1 MDAVTSRAGMQA
13 RPPLRARGAGGGP
26 PGPQGP
32 AGPAG
37 PAGAAGVGV
46 PAAGTAGQVLTKQS
60 GADYDTIWTTV
71 AVSGGAS
78 VHVGP
83 TAPPA
88 PSVGDLWWRN
98 DPDGALFVYYQD
110 PNSSQWVPATP
121 TVKGDAG
128 PQGAPGQS
136 SSVLDYRFSTAT
148 VAPPASGYVALNNAT
163 ASAAT
168 LIWIHYTTN
177 ANNDLTVVI
186 KSLQVGSNLYL
197 QDKSDSTRFAKYQI
211 TATPVDNGTYAAVA
225 VTWLSSGT
233 GAAFTNNESIFVGVI
248 AVGQPG
254 PVGPQGPAGPTGPQ
268 GPVGP
273 QGPAGPGVPAG
284 GTTGQQLAKSSG
296 ADYATAWVTP
306 PTSLPPSGPAGGD
319 LGAVGSTYPNPTIAP
334 LAVTNAKI
342 NDVAW
347 SKVTGAPTSF
357 PPNGTAG
364 GDLTGTYP
372 NPTVGA
378 LKITDAKVND
388 VAYGKVTGHPTSYP
402 PSGTAGGDLG
412 GTYPNPLVDGLNG
425 AAVGT
430 TTPLARGDVLVANAT
445 PALSRLALGANQ
457 QVLQSN
463 GTDVVW
469 GTAPGGAPS
478 GTASGDL
485 SGTYPGPTV
494 AKVNAQTLTK
504 GDIYYVSATPAI
516 TRLAANA
523 TATKQYLQSVSGNV
537 PAWQQVAYADVSGTP
552 TSLPPSGSATGSLA
566 GSYPAPTLSTTG
578 VTAATYGSA
587 TQIPQLTVSAEGR
600 VTAATTVTAI
610 ALVSIGTTAPAT
622 PTVGQLWWRS
632 DVGQLM
638 IYYNDGTS
646 TQWVPANA

>member
-1 MDAVTSRAGMQA
+1 M
-13 RPPLRARGAGGGP
+13 
-26 PGPQGP
+26 
-32 AGPAG
+32 
-37 PAGAAGVGV
+37 GV
-46 PAAGTAGQVLTKQS
+46 PLGGTTGQVLTKQS

-83 TAPPA
+83 TAPPTPA
-88 PSVGDLWWRN
+88 VGDLWWRN
-98 DPDGALFVYYQD
+98 DPDGALFVFYAD
-110 PNSSQWVPATP
+110 PSSSQWVPATP

-186 KSLQVGSNLYL
+186 KSLAVGSNLYL
-197 QDKSDSTRFAKYQI
+197 QDKGDSTRFAKYQI
-211 TATPVDNGTYAAVA
+211 SATPVDNGTYAAVA
-225 VTWLSSGT
+225 VTWLSGGT
-233 GAAFTNNESIFVGVI
+233 GAAFTNNESIFVGLV

-268 GPVGP
+268 GPTGATGAQGP
-273 QGPAGPGVPAG
+273 QGNPGATGATGPAGPGVPAA
-284 GTTGQQLAKSSG
+284 GTTGQQLQKTSAT
-296 ADYATAWVTP
+296 DYATAWVTP
-306 PTSLPPSGPAGGD
+306 PTTLPPSGPAGGD

-357 PPNGTAG
+357 PPSGSASN
-364 GDLTGTYP
+364 DLSASYP
-372 NPTVGA
+372 GPTVA
-378 LKITDAKVND
+378 KI
-388 VAYGKVTGHPTSYP
+388 
-402 PSGTAGGDLG
+402 
-412 GTYPNPLVDGLNG
+412 NG
-425 AAVGT
+425 AALGT
-430 TTPLARGDVLVANAT
+430 TTPVTRGDVLVANAT
-445 PALSRLALGANQ
+445 PAFARLALGTNG

-463 GTDVVW
+463 GTDCVW
-469 GTAPGGAPS
+469 GTPPGGPPS
-478 GTASGDL
+478 GSATNDL
-485 SGTYPGPTV
+485 SGSYPGPTV
-494 AKVNAQTLTK
+494 AKVNGAALGTTTATAGNLLIGSGTQWVTQAMSGDATMTSGGVTTVGRVNGQTLTK

-516 TRLAANA
+516 ARLAANA
-523 TATKQYLQSVSGNV
+523 TATKQYLQSVSGNI
-537 PAWQQVAYADVSGTP
+537 PAWVQVAYADVSGTP

-566 GSYPAPTLSTTG
+566 GSYPNPTLSTTG

-632 DVGQLM
+632 DTGRLM

-646 TQWVPANA
+646 SQWVPADPV

>member
-121 TVKGDAG
+121 TVKGDPG

-136 SSVLDYRFSTAT
+136 SSVIDYRFSTAT

-163 ASAAT
+163 ASAAS

-197 QDKSDSTRFAKYQI
+197 QDKGDSTRFAKYQI

-225 VTWLSSGT
+225 VTWVSSGT
-233 GAAFTNNESIFVGVI
+233 GAAFTNNESIYLGLV
-248 AVGQPG
+248 AVGQTG

-268 GPVGP
+268 GPTGATGAQGPQGTTGATGATGAQGPQGNPGATGATGP
-273 QGPAGPGVPAG
+273 QGPAGPGVPTG
-284 GTTGQQLAKSSG
+284 GTTGQQLQKTSAT
-296 ADYATAWVTP
+296 DYATAWVTP
-306 PTSLPPSGPAGGD
+306 PTIPTTLPPSGPAGGD
-319 LGAVGSTYPNPTIAP
+319 LGAAGSSYPNPVIAP
-334 LAVTNAKI
+334 LAVSTGKLADGAVTN
-342 NDVAW
+342 V
-347 SKVTGAPTSF
+347 KVT
-357 PPNGTAG
+357 
-364 GDLTGTYP
+364 
-372 NPTVGA
+372 
-378 LKITDAKVND
+378 D
-388 VAYGKVTGHPTSYP
+388 VAYAKVTGHPT
-402 PSGTAGGDLG
+402 
-412 GTYPNPLVDGLNG
+412 TY
-425 AAVGT
+425 
-430 TTPLARGDVLVANAT
+430 
-445 PALSRLALGANQ
+445 
-457 QVLQSN
+457 
-463 GTDVVW
+463 
-469 GTAPGGAPS
+469 
-478 GTASGDL
+478 
-485 SGTYPGPTV
+485 
-494 AKVNAQTLTK
+494 
-504 GDIYYVSATPAI
+504 
-516 TRLAANA
+516 
-523 TATKQYLQSVSGNV
+523 
-537 PAWQQVAYADVSGTP
+537 
-552 TSLPPSGSATGSLA
+552 PPSGSATGSLA

-587 TQIPQLTVSAEGR
+587 T
-600 VTAATTVTAI
+600 
-610 ALVSIGTTAPAT
+610 
-622 PTVGQLWWRS
+622 
-632 DVGQLM
+632 
-638 IYYNDGTS
+638 
-646 TQWVPANA
+646 

>member
-1 MDAVTSRAGMQA
+1 MDSVTGP
-13 RPPLRARGAGGGP
+13 RPPQLRPPRRTGGAAGGA

-32 AGPAG
+32 PGPTGPAG
-37 PAGAAGVGV
+37 PGV
-46 PAAGTAGQVLTKQS
+46 PAGGTTGQVLEKTSSTDYATAWVTFS
-60 GADYDTIWTTV
+60 GG
-71 AVSGGAS
+71 GGAS

-83 TAPPA
+83 TAPPSPA
-88 PSVGDLWWRN
+88 VGDLWWRN
-98 DPDGALFVYYQD
+98 DPDGSLFVYYQD

-121 TVKGDAG
+121 TVKGDPG

-136 SSVLDYRFSTAT
+136 SSVIDYRFSTAT

-186 KSLQVGSNLYL
+186 KGLAVGSNLYL
-197 QDKSDSTRFAKYQI
+197 QDKGDSTRFAKYQV

-233 GAAFTNNESIFVGVI
+233 GAAFTNNESIFLGVV

-268 GPVGP
+268 GPTGATGAQGP
-273 QGPAGPGVPAG
+273 TGTTGATGPAGPGVPAG
-284 GTTGQQLAKSSG
+284 GTTGQQLEKTSAT
-296 ADYATAWVTP
+296 DYATAWVTLP
-306 PTSLPPSGPAGGD
+306 ASYPPS
-319 LGAVGSTYPNPTIAP
+319 
-334 LAVTNAKI
+334 
-342 NDVAW
+342 
-347 SKVTGAPTSF
+347 
-357 PPNGTAG
+357 GTAG

-388 VAYGKVTGHPTSYP
+388 VAYSKVTGHPTSYP

-430 TTPLARGDVLVANAT
+430 TTPLARGDLLVANAT
-445 PALSRLALGANQ
+445 PALTRLALGANQ

-463 GTDVVW
+463 GTDVIW
-469 GTAPGGAPS
+469 STAPGGPPS

-566 GSYPAPTLSTTG
+566 GTYPAPTLSTTG

-587 TQIPQLTVSAEGR
+587 TQVPQLTVSAEGR
-600 VTAATTVTAI
+600 ITAATTVTAV

-622 PTVGQLWWRS
+622 PTAGQLWWRS
-632 DVGQLM
+632 DTGRLM

-646 TQWVPANA
+646 SQWVPANPV